1 MFFHCIVTYKL
12 TVLQFDGL
20 CTSTREVHGN
30 LIATLCNDVLLA
42 GQKHVAALILLN
54 SKLYIFDKWISLK
67 GGNYVLLNVLV
78 N

>member
-1 MFFHCIVTYKL
+1 M
-12 TVLQFDGL
+12 LQFDGL
-20 CTSTREVHGN
+20 CTSTRDHKVHGN
-30 LIATLCNDVLLA
+30 LIATVCNDVLLA

-54 SKLYIFDKWISLK
+54 TELYIYDKWISLK